1 MINPDAIEALSFFGG
16 IAAVAWAAAFAWAK
30 WLAHR
35 YDSPSLKAGG
45 LPPVADP
52 ARLARLEADLEALT
66 LEIERLAE
74 GQRYTVRLLEE
85 RLPRTLPQGAH
96 PSAPEPGRVITPH

>member
-35 YDSPSLKAGG
+35 YDAPSLESSGP
-45 LPPVADP
+45 PPVGDS
-52 ARLARLEADLEALT
+52 ARLARLDADLEALT
-66 LEIERLAE
+66 LEVERLAE

-85 RLPRTLPQGAH
+85 RLPRVLPQSPR
-96 PSAPEPGRVITPH
+96 PSVPDPGRAITPH